1 MSPNLVRKQDLAK
14 YGGTPARSEPMPGP
28 YPGALMIGE
37 EERRLALEVIDSRSL
52 FRYYGPDLRGMT
64 DRLERDFANRMQVP
78 HALAVSSG
86 TASLKVGLTAL
97 GVGPGDEVIVPSLT
111 FVASIGAVVQVGAIP
126 VFAEIDASLSI
137 DPDDV
142 EAKITDRTKAVM
154 PVHVSGVA
162 CRMDRLTD
170 IGRRHGVAI
179 LEDCAQSC
187 GAAFG
192 GRPVGSWGEVGAY
205 SFQLNKT
212 ITAGEGG
219 AVVARD
225 PELFERAIR
234 YHDQGFLRGEWDEGQ
249 FYGENYR
256 MNELS
261 AAVLVAQ
268 LAKLDTIIG
277 NMRALKDRVVAGI
290 RDLPLT
296 LREVPDPAGDGAN
309 SVVFFLDTTDD
320 AQRFIEL
327 LAAENVS
334 CARPYSGRVAYLTW
348 PQIAAKRTSD
358 PAGFPFTSPHNRTN
372 ASYGPGLCP
381 RSEDLV
387 SRAVFVPMSPVL
399 PADDADQIVAGIH
412 KVAEYMAGTAAVA
425 VGTR

>member
-1 MSPNLVRKQDLAK
+1 MSPKSVHKHDLAM

-28 YPGALMIGE
+28 YPGALMIGD
-37 EERRLALEVIDSRSL
+37 EERRLVLEVLESRSL

-64 DRLERDFANRMQVP
+64 DRLEHDFAQRMQTA

-86 TASLKVGLTAL
+86 TAALKVALTAL

-126 VFAEIDASLSI
+126 VFAEVDASLSM
-137 DPDDV
+137 DPEDV
-142 EAKITDRTKAVM
+142 EAKITERTKAVM

-162 CRMDRLTD
+162 CRMDRLTE
-170 IGRRHGVAI
+170 IGQRHGVAI

-192 GRPVGSWGEVGAY
+192 GRPVGSWGDVGAY

-219 AVVARD
+219 AVIARD
-225 PELFERAIR
+225 PAVFERAIR

-268 LAKLDTIIG
+268 LAKVDTIIG
-277 NMRALKDRVVAGI
+277 NMRALKRRVIEGV

-296 LREVPDPAGDGAN
+296 LREVPDPDGDGAN
-309 SVVFFLDTTDD
+309 SVVFFLDSGSE
-320 AQRFIEL
+320 AERFVEM

-334 CARPYSGRVAYLTW
+334 CSRPYAGRVAYLTW
-348 PQIAAKRTSD
+348 PQISAKRTSD
-358 PAGFPFTSPHNRTN
+358 PKGFPFSSPHN
-372 ASYGPGLCP
+372 ASDVRYEAGICP

-399 PADDADQIVAGIH
+399 PADDADQIVEAIR
-412 KVAEYMAGTAAVA
+412 KVATYVADTAPVGVA
-425 VGTR
+425 